1 MSASKR
7 YSFARMEIYKGIVL
21 MCVFVAKMC
30 KFYPYTCLSTAIFH
44 VDNLQYK
51 TSFTSQ
57 IVPSAFQANMVSL
70 VVRADRG
77 EESAGLSG
85 TRILNTVGPKA

>member
-1 MSASKR
+1 
-7 YSFARMEIYKGIVL
+7 
-21 MCVFVAKMC
+21 MC
-30 KFYPYTCLSTAIFH
+30 KLYPYTCLSAAIFH
-44 VDNLQYK
+44 VDNLQYE

-57 IVPSAFQANMVSL
+57 VVPTAFQANMVSL